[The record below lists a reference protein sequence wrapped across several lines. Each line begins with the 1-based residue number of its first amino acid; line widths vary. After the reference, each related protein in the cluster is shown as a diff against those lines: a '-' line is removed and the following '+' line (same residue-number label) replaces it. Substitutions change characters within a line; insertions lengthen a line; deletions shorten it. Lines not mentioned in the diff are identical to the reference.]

1 MSATIE
7 EVTTHGRIFPFKDN
21 LTTFIVASD
30 LSEAQSERL
39 RSSLSLKGAK
49 VAAHA
54 FDAVRTVLMELFFT
68 PKSSMENPSLRVNKH
83 GGSTSKTFIVEDY
96 TEDGY
101 GRWATDEATGEHG
114 HIDDERSCFLD
125 MGRQRLCLA
134 VQTIQEPPSEK
145 KRQSKRKRQSWIQ
158 RNTKGISW

>member
-1 MSATIE
+1 MDLLPMSATIE

-30 LSEAQSERL
+30 LSEAQRERL
-39 RSSLSLKGAK
+39 RERKSLLMP
-49 VAAHA
+49 

-125 MGRQRLCLA
+125 MGRQRVCLA

-145 KRQSKRKRQSWIQ
+145 KKAK
-158 RNTKGISW
+158 